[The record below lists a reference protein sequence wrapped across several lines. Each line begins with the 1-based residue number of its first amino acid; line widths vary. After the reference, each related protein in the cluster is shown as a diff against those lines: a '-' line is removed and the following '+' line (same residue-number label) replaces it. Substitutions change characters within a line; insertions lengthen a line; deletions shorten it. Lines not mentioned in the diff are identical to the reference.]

1 MRTHR
6 SLLVLAV
13 CLVGTTVTLG
23 QSGPLPIPAA
33 TGQAPHTAAK
43 PAPKPAAPA
52 ITFPV
57 LYDQADNDTGFVA
70 VSQDFESGLDGFDS
84 EAADDF
90 VVPPGVTWA
99 IMGVTT
105 HGQYFNCTT
114 CGPAA
119 AVNLTIFDD
128 NAGLPGTT
136 VECSYPLQTPS
147 DSSGTFTF
155 VLPTTCFLPP
165 GTYWLDVQA
174 RMDFSAGGEWG
185 FELRSVQS
193 NSPAAWRNPAD
204 GFGSGCTNWS
214 VMQPCITASGPDF
227 MFTLNGQS
235 VVATPTALL
244 VDESGAG
251 SQNGVLEIGETATI
265 APSWN
270 NGTADVFLLQG
281 AVADFSGAPGPSY
294 VVDDG
299 SADYG
304 AVAGGAT
311 ANCETATGNCMAVT
325 ITGSRPAQH
334 FDASLTEQPS
344 VGFLAPDS
352 GMPPKVWT
360 LHVGE
365 SFTDVP
371 TTDNFYKYIET
382 IYHFGITGGCGAGTD
397 YCPGNT
403 VTRAQMAVFL
413 LKAKNGSAYTPPAC
427 TGTVFGDVPCTG
439 GIFDPWIED
448 LANQGITGGCQVSP
462 PLYCPGN
469 PVTRA
474 QMSVFLEKTLRGAPY
489 VPPACTGTI
498 FTDVPCTGGPFDPWI
513 EKLYNDG
520 ITGGCGGGLYCPNNP
535 NTRGQMAV
543 FLTKTF
549 TLVLYGP

>member
-1 MRTHR
+1 MRIHR
-6 SLLVLAV
+6 SLLVLAA
-13 CLVGTTVTLG
+13 CLIGASALA
-23 QSGPLPIPAA
+23 QSGPMPLPAVTGHPNIPAA
-33 TGQAPHTAAK
+33 GR
-43 PAPKPAAPA
+43 PAAPLV
-52 ITFPV
+52 FPPV
-57 LYDQADNDTGFVA
+57 LYDQADNDASTEF
-70 VSQDFESGLDGFDS
+70 VSQDFETAFDGFDS
-84 EAADDF
+84 EGADDF

-99 IMGVTT
+99 IMAVTT
-105 HGQYFNCTT
+105 NGQYFNGS
-114 CGPAA
+114 GPAA

-128 NAGLPGTT
+128 NAGVPGA

-147 DSSGTFTF
+147 DSTGTFTF
-155 VLPTTCFLPP
+155 SLPTTCFLPT

-185 FELRSVQS
+185 WEARTVQS
-193 NSPAAWRNPAD
+193 NSPAIWRNPLN
-204 GFGSGCTNWS
+204 GFGTGCTDWGQL
-214 VMQPCITASGPDF
+214 QPCLGSTNPDF
-227 MFTLNGQS
+227 MFTLYGQS

-244 VDESGAG
+244 VDETGAG
-251 SQNGVLEIGETATI
+251 NQNGMLEIGETATI

-270 NGTADVFLLQG
+270 NGTASVFLLQG
-281 AVADFSGAPGPSY
+281 QAADFSGPLGPSY
-294 VVDDG
+294 VINDG

-311 ANCETATGNCMAVT
+311 SNCETATGDCMAVT
-325 ITGSRPAQH
+325 ITGTRPSQH

-344 VGFLAPDS
+344 VGFLAPDA

-382 IYHFGITGGCGAGTD
+382 IYHNGITGGCGAGTD
-397 YCPGNT
+397 YCPANT

-413 LKAKNGSAYTPPAC
+413 LKAKNGSTYTPPAC

-489 VPPACTGTI
+489 VPPPCTGTV
-498 FTDVPCTGGPFDPWI
+498 FGDVPCTGGIFDPWI
-513 EKLYNDG
+513 EKLYADG
-520 ITGGCGGGLYCPNNP
+520 VTGGCQASPLLYCPNNP

>member
-6 SLLVLAV
+6 SLLVLAASFI
-13 CLVGTTVTLG
+13 GTTLALG
-23 QSGPLPIPAA
+23 QSGPMPLPA
-33 TGQAPHTAAK
+33 TTGHSIKPSAK
-43 PAPKPAAPA
+43 PPAAPD
-52 ITFPV
+52 ISPPV
-57 LYDQADNDTGFVA
+57 LYDQADNDTGSAV
-70 VSQDFESGLDGFDS
+70 VSQDFETAFDGFDS

-90 VVPPGVTWA
+90 VVPSGVSWA
-99 IMGVTT
+99 IESVKMN
-105 HGQYFNCTT
+105 GQYFNGS
-114 CGPAA
+114 GPAA

-128 NAGLPGTT
+128 NAGVPGNA
-136 VECSYPLQTPS
+136 ECSYPLQTPT
-147 DSSGTFTF
+147 DSPAGTFTF
-155 VLPTTCFLPP
+155 ALPTNCVLPP

-185 FELRSVQS
+185 PEERSVQS
-193 NSPAAWRNPAD
+193 NSAALWQNPLD
-204 GFGSGCTNWS
+204 GFATGCTSWS
-214 VMQPCITASGPDF
+214 AMQPCVSGPGPDL
-227 MFTLNGQS
+227 MFTLYGQT
-235 VVATPTALL
+235 VIATPTALL
-244 VDESGAG
+244 VDETGAG
-251 SQNGVLEIGETATI
+251 NQNGVLEIGETATI

-281 AVADFSGAPGPSY
+281 QVADFSGPAGPSY
-294 VVDDG
+294 VVNDG

-311 ANCETATGNCMAVT
+311 SNCETATGDCMAVT
-325 ITGSRPAQH
+325 ITGTRPSQH

-344 VGFLAPDS
+344 VGFLTAPTS

-371 TTDNFYKYIET
+371 TTNNFYKYIET

-413 LKAKNGSAYTPPAC
+413 LKAKNGSMYTPPAC

-474 QMSVFLEKTLRGAPY
+474 QMAVFLEKTLRGAPY
-489 VPPACTGTI
+489 IPPPCTGTV
-498 FTDVPCTGGPFDPWI
+498 FGDVPCTGGIFDPWI
-513 EKLYNDG
+513 EKLYADG
-520 ITGGCGGGLYCPNNP
+520 VTGGCQASPLLYCPNNP